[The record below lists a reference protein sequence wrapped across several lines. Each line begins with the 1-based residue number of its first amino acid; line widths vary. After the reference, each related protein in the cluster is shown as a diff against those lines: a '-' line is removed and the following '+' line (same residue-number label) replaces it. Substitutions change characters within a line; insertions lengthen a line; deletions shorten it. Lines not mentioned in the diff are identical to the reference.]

1 MCRRGEHILFVKTQM
16 LKSKKKI
23 HESFLEVFPPSNST
37 SRNMR
42 AIGRSIS
49 QNLRRQTIKTGIYR
63 QPSTVRFFSS
73 NQDSKASS
81 TTDTNK
87 KVVEAESYKFEAE
100 TTQLLDIVINS
111 LYTDKD
117 VFLREL
123 ISNAADALEKLRYI
137 QTAKSQMKIHGADEE
152 LEITITI
159 DSESTPKTITI
170 QDSGIG
176 MSQEQM
182 IENLGTIARSGS
194 KAFLQDHQEEGA
206 IDIIGKFGVGFYA
219 AFMVASKI
227 SVTSRSADASIE
239 GTANVWTSE
248 GVGSYDIAAA
258 PDSDITRGTQI
269 VLELREENDEFANEQ
284 RLHSI
289 LRTYS
294 NFVPFPIQLAGNRV
308 NTVQAIWAS
317 TPSDISEEQ
326 YTEFYRY
333 ISNAFD
339 EPMSKLHFRA
349 DVPLDLKALF
359 YVPQMHSEKY
369 GQGRMEP
376 GVSLYSRKVLIDSKP
391 ENLLPE
397 WLRFVKGVVDSEDLP
412 LNISRESMQDSALI
426 ARIGSVLTR
435 RFLRHLED
443 DAKKNAENYNAFF
456 LEFGHF
462 LKEGVVTDF
471 NNKGNIAKLLR
482 FESSS
487 RKKED
492 DLLSSFDDY
501 ISRCPVTQN
510 TIYYLCA
517 PSRELAE
524 ASPYYEIFK
533 SNKTEV
539 LFLYTPID
547 EFVMGNL

>member
-1 MCRRGEHILFVKTQM
+1 MQSSTARIL
-16 LKSKKKI
+16 
-23 HESFLEVFPPSNST
+23 
-37 SRNMR
+37 
-42 AIGRSIS
+42 S
-49 QNLRRQTIKTGIYR
+49 QLTKQLRRSHTRPSAAGIVSTFYR
-63 QPSTVRFFSS
+63 PLNQPSARSFAT
-73 NQDSKASS
+73 QQEDASTGS
-81 TTDTNK
+81 DE
-87 KVVEAESYKFEAE
+87 KVASYQFEAE

-123 ISNAADALEKLRYI
+123 ISNAADALEKLRYVK
-137 QTAKSQMKIHGADEE
+137 TAETDKFKLYGDDDE
-152 LEITITI
+152 LEISISI
-159 DSESTPKTITI
+159 DTESTPKTITI
-170 QDSGIG
+170 QDNGIG
-176 MSQEQM
+176 MSKEQM

-194 KAFLQDHQEEGA
+194 KAFLQDHKEGA
-206 IDIIGKFGVGFYA
+206 VDIIGKFGVGFYS

-239 GTANVWTSE
+239 GPANVWTSE
-248 GVGSYDIAAA
+248 GVGSYDLSTVSSEVDMA
-258 PDSDITRGTQI
+258 RGTKI
-269 VLELREENDEFANEQ
+269 VLELREEHNNFANDTKLQ
-284 RLHSI
+284 GI
-289 LRTYS
+289 LKTYS

-317 TPSDISEEQ
+317 TPSDVSEEQ
-326 YTEFYRY
+326 YNEFYRY

-359 YVPQMHSEKY
+359 YVPTMHSEKY
-369 GQGRMEP
+369 GMGRMEP
-376 GVSLYSRKVLIDSKP
+376 GVSLYSRKVLIDNKP

-426 ARIGSVLTR
+426 QKIGSVLTR

-443 DAKKNAENYNAFF
+443 ESKKDAKKYNEFF

-471 NNKGNIAKLLR
+471 NNKANIAKLLR

-487 RKKED
+487 RAKEED
-492 DLLSSFDDY
+492 VLSSFDDY
-501 ISRCPVTQN
+501 ISRCPVEQN

-533 SNKTEV
+533 RNKTEV